1 MAEPGVPGGPSERLE
16 LPCGQSV
23 HTHDLD
29 LGVREFDCECGDTHA
44 VVMDLHPLG
53 RFVPEFLVDAL
64 RQTID
69 TDDEFDEFTTAH
81 MMGMVAEEFPDSVVS
96 ADCSEDGQVGYA
108 LVWTADFDARRL
120 HEIVVE
126 LVVELMEHAISHAED
141 DSALSEFEEYMQQF
155 DVEVFVDTYREEREL
170 ETEHDTA
177 I

>member
-16 LPCGQSV
+16 LPCGESV

-29 LGVREFDCECGDTHA
+29 LGVREFACDCGSTHA

-53 RFVPEFLVDAL
+53 RFVPEFLVDVL
-64 RQTID
+64 RATIE

-81 MMGMVAEEFPDSVVS
+81 MMGMVAEEFPDRMES

-108 LVWTADFDARRL
+108 LVWVTDFDAYRL

-126 LVVELMEHAISHAED
+126 LVVELMEHAISHADD
-141 DSALSEFEEYMQQF
+141 DSALTEFEEYMREF
-155 DVEVFVDTYREEREL
+155 DVEEFVAQYREEREF
-170 ETEHDTA
+170 ESEHDTA